1 MHMSHIFLFGVVL
14 LWTVT
19 GCDRP
24 TETVQATAQAASV
37 IFSTEEPAQPKVADY
52 RQTLQTLLNTT
63 DDSTRTLHTH
73 IDSLLLAKGSLLKDF
88 YEKRN
93 YRTLWHSPAKID
105 QAIHVLLN
113 ADEHGLMASDYAI
126 DEILALK
133 RTVLREEYQ
142 NPLSLAKT
150 ELQLTAALLQYASHL
165 LAGKLQPK
173 MFHSLWNYPSRDFV
187 WKNQADILEKYVAA
201 DSVAEVFR
209 MLRRHPHYVFLKNQ
223 LAFYRQMA
231 AAGVFQPVKCDTAI
245 KKGGQHEAVGILRKR
260 LRAEKVYLNNS
271 DTTVL
276 DDSLS
281 EALKIWQYRHGLKQT
296 GILDTMT
303 RNALNVPAE
312 QRIAAI
318 RINMERLRWLSDT
331 LPPNFIL
338 VNVADFRLFLFRNGE
353 AVWDTPITAGTRF
366 NQTPMFETYISH
378 LELNPV
384 WNIPQSIITK
394 EIAVD
399 AAKKSNYIERN
410 RFKIVNSKGEHV
422 EASTV
427 NWSDVRSGKERYHI
441 YQPPGEG
448 NQLGKIKFFC
458 VNPHAIYLHDTP
470 NLSKFQFQE
479 RAFSHGCIRV
489 WNPFVLAGFLMGDT
503 TQWNKAAFDK
513 LLAPGTTRNVMLPR
527 REPVHIHYFTAF
539 PDREWRLILRRD
551 VYGHDRR
558 VLRML
563 DVPVRNW
570 Q

>member
-1 MHMSHIFLFGVVL
+1 MNATYFFWLYCAL
-14 LWTVT
+14 LWTIA
-19 GCDRP
+19 GCEKQP
-24 TETVQATAQAASV
+24 EVSEATAI
-37 IFSTEEPAQPKVADY
+37 IFSSEEPEQPRVAAY
-52 RQTLQTLLNTT
+52 AEALQLLLSRH
-63 DDSTRTLHTH
+63 DSTLSVHRQ
-73 IDSLLLAKGSLLKDF
+73 IDSLLLQKGSVLRDF
-88 YEKRN
+88 YRKRDFK
-93 YRTLWHSPAKID
+93 TLWNTPAKIEE
-105 QAIHVLLN
+105 AANVLLN
-113 ADEHGLMASDYAI
+113 ADENGLAATDYLTE
-126 DEILALK
+126 EILSLK
-133 RTVLREEYQ
+133 RTVAREEYQ
-142 NPLSLAKT
+142 NPQTLAIM
-150 ELQLTAALLQYASHL
+150 ELYLTTGLLQYASHL
-165 LAGKLQPK
+165 LAGKLKPH
-173 MFHSLWNYPSRDFV
+173 MFHTLWNYPSRDFV
-187 WKNQADILEKYVAA
+187 WKNQGEILEKYVAA
-201 DSVAEVFR
+201 DSTAQTFR
-209 MLRRHPHYVFLKNQ
+209 QLRRHPHYVFLKNQ

-245 KKGGQHEAVGILRKR
+245 KKGGNHEAVGILRKR
-260 LRAEKVYLNNS
+260 LRAEKVYLNAS

-312 QRIAAI
+312 QRIATI
-318 RINMERLRWLSDT
+318 RVNMERMRWLPDT
-331 LPPNFIL
+331 LTPNFIL

-353 AVWDTPITAGTRF
+353 AVWDTPITAGTRV

-394 EIAVD
+394 EVAVD
-399 AAKKSNYIERN
+399 AAKKSNYISRN

-427 NWSDVRSGKERYHI
+427 NWSDVRSGKVRYHI

-489 WNPFVLAGFLMGDT
+489 WNPFTLAGLLMGDT
-503 TQWNKAAFDK
+503 VQWDRAAFDK
-513 LLAPGTTRNVMLPR
+513 LLAPGATRNVMLPR

-539 PDREWRLILRRD
+539 PDRRQLLILRRD

-563 DVPVRNW
+563 DVALRNW